1 MSLPSPDISPLQ
13 LGPTLRGALREVAQ
27 PFRDFAKAPRVL
39 QWGINVP
46 YLLEGLVYFGILTL
60 LTKFLSENV
69 HVGDVISGWV
79 VAALTGGITGSMF
92 LLGEVSDR
100 WGLRRALVFSMI
112 FMVVGRVLLAAG
124 ETLHLRPGLFGPLFN
139 LDVFSLLF
147 IVVGYGAF
155 QPAIYAGVKK
165 FTNEKTAAM
174 GYAVIYAVMNLG
186 SFASGLISPP
196 VRRMSERA
204 LPPNGVTGVF
214 WLYVGITVLTLV
226 MILVFVPGERLRV
239 VKGKGGVDE
248 SGKPAEAR
256 PRVLSA
262 RWFREHPLGDPKFAF
277 FIFVLIPVQTLFAHN
292 WLTLPLYIERAF
304 RATPWVSGNFEF
316 FSNIN
321 ALLIFVLTPLVA
333 AMTARA
339 DVYKMMIIGTAVMA
353 SPTIL
358 LALGPKPVFLLTY
371 ILIMSVGEALWQ
383 PRFYQYVAEIA
394 PEGKTGM
401 YMGVAQF
408 PWFLTKLLTGMY
420 SGWFLSHFCPAEG
433 AQDTRTMWAI
443 YAGIAILSAVGLL
456 LAKGWIGKD
465 ISARGNKAQ
474 AA

>member
-1 MSLPSPDISPLQ
+1 MSLLSPDISPLK
-13 LGPTLRGALREVAQ
+13 LGPTLRGALKEVAQ
-27 PFRDFAKAPRVL
+27 PFRDFARSSKVL
-39 QWGINVP
+39 QWGINIP
-46 YLLEGLVYFGILTL
+46 YLLEGMVYFGILTL

-69 HVGDVISGWV
+69 HIGDVKSGWV
-79 VAALTGGITGSMF
+79 VAGLTGGITGSMF

-100 WGLRRALVFSMI
+100 WGLRRALSFSLVL
-112 FMVVGRVLLAAG
+112 MVLGRVLLALG

-139 LDVFSLLF
+139 LNVFSLLF
-147 IVVGYGAF
+147 IVVGYGAY
-155 QPAIYAGVKK
+155 QPAIYAGVKR

-174 GYAVIYAVMNLG
+174 GYAVIYAMMNLG
-186 SFASGLISPP
+186 GFVSGLLSPP
-196 VRRMSERA
+196 VRRLSEHA
-204 LPPNGVTGVF
+204 FPPNGVTGVF
-214 WLYVGITVLTLV
+214 WLYAGMTLV
-226 MILVFVPGERLRV
+226 TLTMTRLFIPAERLKV
-239 VKGKGGVDE
+239 VKGP
-248 SGKPAEAR
+248 SQPAQDR
-256 PRVLSA
+256 PKILSA
-262 RWFREHPLGDPKFAF
+262 RWLREHPLCDPKFSF

-304 RATPWVSGNFEF
+304 TATPWVSGNFEF

-333 AMTARA
+333 ALSSRA

-353 SPTIL
+353 SPTFL
-358 LALGPKPVFLLTY
+358 LALGPKPVFLLAY

-408 PWFLTKLLTGMY
+408 PWFMTKLLTGLY
-420 SGWFLSHFCPAEG
+420 SGWFLKHFCPAEG
-433 AQDTRTMWAI
+433 QKDTHTMWMI
-443 YAGIAILSAVGLL
+443 YAAIASMSTIGLV

-465 ISARGNKAQ
+465 ISARGKRAT
-474 AA
+474 A